1 MEANYTVAELRKML
15 AEAETKEMAEKEMV
29 ETERKKKLAEE
40 RAAIWKE
47 RVETER
53 KKKLAEE
60 RAARWKEVVE
70 AERKYHD
77 LYSKFYQDYKISN
90 GSVVDLLD
98 YMLGG
103 F

>member
-1 MEANYTVAELRKML
+1 MENNYTVAELRKML
-15 AEAETKEMAEKEMV
+15 AEAENKERAEKDK
-29 ETERKKKLAEE
+29 TEAERRKKLIED
-40 RAAIWKE
+40 RN
-47 RVETER
+47 
-53 KKKLAEE
+53 
-60 RAARWKEVVE
+60 ARWKEVVE

-98 YMLGG
+98 YMLGR

>member
-15 AEAETKEMAEKEMV
+15 AEAETKERAE
-29 ETERKKKLAEE
+29 
-40 RAAIWKE
+40 KE

-60 RAARWKEVVE
+60 RAARWEEVVE

-77 LYSKFYQDYKISN
+77 LYSKLYQDYKISN
-90 GSVVDLLD
+90 GSVADLLD
-98 YMLGG
+98 YMLGR

>member
-1 MEANYTVAELRKML
+1 MMEANYTVAELRKML
-15 AEAETKEMAEKEMV
+15 AEAETKERAE
-29 ETERKKKLAEE
+29 
-40 RAAIWKE
+40 KE

-98 YMLGG
+98 YMLGR

>member
-15 AEAETKEMAEKEMV
+15 AEAETKERAE
-29 ETERKKKLAEE
+29 
-40 RAAIWKE
+40 KE

-77 LYSKFYQDYKISN
+77 LYLKFYQDYKISN
-90 GSVVDLLD
+90 GSVADLLD
-98 YMLGG
+98 YMLGI

>member
-15 AEAETKEMAEKEMV
+15 AEAETKERAE
-29 ETERKKKLAEE
+29 
-40 RAAIWKE
+40 KE

-60 RAARWKEVVE
+60 RAARWKEVEE
-70 AERKYHD
+70 AEKKYHN
-77 LYSKFYQDYKISN
+77 LYTKFCEDYNFARGID
-90 GSVVDLLD
+90 VLEYL
-98 YMLGG
+98 LGG